1 MNNNHFNFEY
11 WLKIIYRRR
20 KVFLLLVILSLIGGV
35 VITFISPPLY
45 RAETSIY
52 FPVSPQ
58 PMLPGSI
65 PKGTEMEGM
74 EIGYAIFGQF
84 SKPSIQDYA
93 SAMLK
98 SRTMSD
104 LVLDKY
110 GENLFPGRF
119 KKRKR
124 VQLREMMKKN
134 IKILLGAD
142 NVIRITVETPDPE
155 LSKEI
160 ANFYVTEFKKLARAA
175 ILTASKY
182 KRIHLTKHRKV
193 IKEKLQKYE
202 QELASYEKAK
212 QVVDPDAETKTAI
225 DNYGQLLL
233 LSATTKAQQ
242 YKAERK
248 LETLRQKL
256 KQQAK
261 TFGKEGSYPSIK
273 DQPVVQELYTSL
285 SNKELELLKAR
296 QIYTDEHP
304 IVIDL
309 KKDVSDLRSL
319 IRKNIENYLTGVD
332 SNLVPRLIDAET
344 EMLALKAQ
352 VASIDLFKE
361 KQEEE
366 LEEIPDI
373 RLNYNRLSRKVETTE
388 LILAMIEQELE
399 KARVEEA
406 RDDAEVQVMDVAV
419 TPDYKSKPDV
429 IYNLLLSALLGM
441 ILGIMGAFFVE
452 YANRV
457 IDKMVSR

>member
-1 MNNNHFNFEY
+1 MKNDHFNFEY
-11 WLKIIYRRR
+11 WLEIIYRRR
-20 KVFLLLVILSLIGGV
+20 KVFLSLVILALIAGI
-35 VITFISPPLY
+35 VIAIVSTPLY

-52 FPVSPQ
+52 FPVSPR

-65 PKGTEMEGM
+65 PKGSDMEGM
-74 EIGYAIFGQF
+74 ELGYAIFGQF
-84 SKPSIQDYA
+84 AQPSIQDYA

-110 GENLFPGRF
+110 GEKLFPGRF
-119 KKRKR
+119 KHRKR
-124 VQLREMMKKN
+124 VQLREMMKKP
-134 IKILLGAD
+134 IKILMGAD
-142 NVIRITVETPDPE
+142 NVIRITVETPDPK

-160 ANFYVTEFKKLARAA
+160 ANFYISEFKKLARGA
-175 ILTASKY
+175 ILTTSKY
-182 KRIHLTKHRKV
+182 KRIHLTKQRKIV
-193 IKEKLQKYE
+193 RGNLQKYE

-212 QVVDPDAETKTAI
+212 QVVDPDTETKAAI
-225 DNYGQLLL
+225 ENYGQLLL

-248 LETLRQKL
+248 LEALREKL
-256 KQQAK
+256 KEQAK
-261 TFGKEGSYPSIK
+261 SFGKKDSYPSIK
-273 DQPVVQELYTSL
+273 DQPVIQELYASL
-285 SNKELELLKAR
+285 SSKELELLQAR

-304 IVIDL
+304 VVIDL

-319 IRKNIENYLTGVD
+319 IRKDIKSYLMGVD
-332 SNLVPRLIDAET
+332 SNIVPRLIDAET
-344 EMLALKAQ
+344 EMLSLKAQ
-352 VASIDLFKE
+352 AVSIDAFKE

-366 LEEIPDI
+366 LGKIPDI
-373 RLNYNRLSRKVETTE
+373 RLKYNRLSRKVETTE
-388 LILAMIEQELE
+388 LILAMIEQEFE

-429 IYNLLLSALLGM
+429 FYNLLLCVLFGI
-441 ILGIMGAFFVE
+441 ILGIMGVFFTE

-457 IDKMVSR
+457 MDKMVS